1 MAYHI
6 TLQPGGKSFLA
17 EPNETI
23 LDAALRSGIN
33 LDYHC
38 SNGSCGA
45 CLARVR
51 SGKVVQARHHDYV
64 CKPASDGCPQIL
76 SCCSIA
82 GSDLVLEARES
93 GRPQDVPLQSIETK
107 VYKLEKIDDHIMLL
121 QLRTPRSQTLRFLA
135 GQYVSLNIKGL
146 PPRSKSIAS
155 CPCNGMYLQFH
166 VHASE
171 HDGFSDYVFNTM
183 KPRETV
189 MLNGPSGQ
197 FNLDD
202 DSNRPILFI
211 ANDTGFAPIK
221 SLIEHAISL
230 ELEQAMYLYWNM
242 PENSRHYLENY
253 CRAWED
259 ALDNFT
265 YIPLHSDSRTLDT
278 LSRTIIEQHPDLSG
292 FDVYLNGPEQ
302 NAQAILERLQQHG
315 LAGDRS
321 FIDKMKKY

>member
-1 MAYHI
+1 MAHHI

-17 EPNETI
+17 EANETI
-23 LDAALRSGIN
+23 LEAALRSGIN
-33 LDYHC
+33 LDYNC

-51 SGKVVQARHHDYV
+51 SGRIARSRHHDYV
-64 CKPASDGCPQIL
+64 CKPASDGSPQIL

-82 GSDLVLEARES
+82 GSDMVIEAREA

-107 VYKLEKIDDHIMLL
+107 VYKLEKIDDHIMIL
-121 QLRTPRSQTLRFLA
+121 QLRTPRSQTLQFLA
-135 GQYVSLNIKGL
+135 GQYVTLKIKSL

-171 HDGFSDYVFNTM
+171 QDDFSDYIFNTM

-189 MLNGPSGQ
+189 MLNGPGGH

-202 DSNRPILFI
+202 DSDRPILFI

-230 ELEQAMYLYWNM
+230 ELDQPMYLYWNM
-242 PENSRHYLENY
+242 PENNRHYLENY

-265 YIPLHSDSRTLDT
+265 YIPVHSDTCTQDT
-278 LSRTIIEQHPDLSG
+278 LSRIIEEQHPDLG
-292 FDVYLNGPEQ
+292 GVDVYLNGPEQ
-302 NAQAILERLQQHG
+302 NARAIVERLQQHG
-315 LAGDRS
+315 LPADRL
-321 FIDKMKKY
+321 FIDEVKKY